1 MKRYLCNIGM
11 LLVGSAFLFS
21 CASQHS
27 VATFVI
33 LPDTQTYLE
42 QCPEVFDSQI
52 DWLVENR
59 KQIDAVLQVGDL
71 TQDNSPVEW
80 SYMQKAFARLEK
92 AGIPYAVVWG
102 NHDIGSKPGKFSDV
116 HNTTLANKYF
126 PISEWVSRTYWGG
139 SADGRTLDNYYIS
152 LRAGGT
158 SWLVL
163 NMEFGPSDEALHWA
177 DSIVAENQDKNVI
190 LNTHAYLYCD
200 STLHDGDDWWRP
212 QGYGIGKEPGRSVN
226 DGRGIWK
233 KLLSKHRNVLAVFC
247 GHVLKSGVGTLV
259 SEGNQGNKVYQ
270 MLANY
275 QRGVTGSRLGG
286 EGYLRIVSFDREKKE
301 IRVKTYSTWNRSFHP
316 SEEHNFTFKNVDLDC
331 VK

>member
-1 MKRYLCNIGM
+1 MRQC
-11 LLVGSAFLFS
+11 LLIWGSLLLGSALLLS
-21 CASQHS
+21 CVSQS
-27 VATFVI
+27 KVATFVV

-52 DWLVENR
+52 EWIVDNR
-59 KQIDAVLQVGDL
+59 KQVDAVLQVGDL

-126 PISEWVSRTYWGG
+126 PISEWASRTYWGG

-316 SEEHNFTFKNVDLDC
+316 SEEHNFTFKNVDF
-331 VK
+331 